1 MLVLWEEVEVGSA
14 HRARAILGRPS
25 HRVGIGRVLC
35 LEGGDVSIMRS
46 RLWSFLGLVGLLG
59 SLVLLPACGEQLPPG
74 SLPVYGVTS
83 SPIVTPEKADKLAD
97 ALGLPGGVDILDE
110 DGAVAYLDA
119 DLFLAVPMT
128 AIVELT
134 ALVDETG
141 DEPPVGP
148 FQAFD
153 FAAINQLEPI
163 GDSTA
168 LAKVAGAL
176 QFAGLTP
183 TGLGIGGL
191 AATPGVSF
199 ASFEAF
205 DIKEDKVIATALLDG
220 QVAYELKLGQ
230 QRLVGPGAKVQVSL
244 NGAGTPTQVAY
255 ALRGL
260 QRVGHVQV
268 VSSAQAAAHA
278 EALYLAAN
286 PSASAAEVE
295 YACEEVVYFAP
306 PLSLDS
312 VAALY
317 PHYDCSGTATTGGID
332 VQQVTNTV
340 QLLQY
345 FVPAIEDVPEVAL
358 TAAIGAGIDGPAL
371 SYTATITGGTAPYTI
386 DVSSGTTEYQE
397 TFTVTST
404 KTDSYPVYSYSWKT
418 EDPIA
423 VERVTVTVTDANGLI
438 GVPASRDVAIPN
450 GIFMGLRAPTLAPSA
465 VSVIDVGVTRG
476 VCDMGAGLQN
486 GFVNRMLLEPSS
498 SMKPIVRF
506 NWACQS
512 SWERDFREGGTGLD
526 YQVVDN
532 VDLALYIGHG
542 WPGGFTFDNANET
555 DGALRHTD
563 GARWGNQDLEW
574 LALVS
579 CQVLRYYSADSG
591 GYWYQRWGQEFDG
604 LHMILGF
611 HTNAYDWSGFG
622 HRFAD
627 WMLGRKIGFVTVPP
641 LPIRAAWFQATK
653 EQQPKGVV
661 AAVMGVYGM
670 NGVTSYNDHFWGK
683 GPVSP
688 DLRQGQ
694 YAGWWYVQGP

>member
-1 MLVLWEEVEVGSA
+1 MVLS
-14 HRARAILGRPS
+14 
-25 HRVGIGRVLC
+25 

-46 RLWSFLGLVGLLG
+46 RLWLVLGLVGLIG
-59 SLVLLPACGEQLPPG
+59 SLAFLPGCGEQLPPG
-74 SLPVYGVTS
+74 SLPVYGVDS
-83 SPIVTPEKADKLAD
+83 SPIVTPEKAGKLAD
-97 ALGLPGGVDILDE
+97 ALGLPGDVDILDE
-110 DGAVAYLDA
+110 DGVVAYLDA
-119 DLFLAVPMT
+119 GLFLAVPMT
-128 AIVELT
+128 EVEVT
-134 ALVDETG
+134 ALVVDNG

-163 GDSTA
+163 GDSAA
-168 LAKVAGAL
+168 LTKVAGAL

-183 TGLGIGGL
+183 TSLGIGGL

-205 DIKEDKVIATALLDG
+205 DIKEAKVIAAALLDG

-244 NGAGTPTQVAY
+244 NSAGTPTQVAY

-268 VSSAQAAAHA
+268 VSASQAAAHA

-317 PHYDCSGTATTGGID
+317 PHYDCSGTATAGGID
-332 VQQVTNTV
+332 VQQMTSTV

-345 FVPAIEDVPEVAL
+345 FVPAIEDVPEVTL
-358 TAAIGAGIDGPAL
+358 MAAIGAGIDGPIL
-371 SYTATITGGTAPYTI
+371 TYSATITGGTAPYTI

-397 TFTVTST
+397 TFTVPST
-404 KTDSYPVYSYSWKT
+404 KSDSYPVYPYSWKT

-423 VERVTVTVTDANGLI
+423 TERITVTVSDANGLV
-438 GVPASRDVAIPN
+438 GVPVWRDVAIPN
-450 GIFMGLRAPTLAPSA
+450 GAVMTMRAPALAPSVA
-465 VSVIDVGVTRG
+465 GVIDVGVTRG
-476 VCDMGAGLQN
+476 VCDMGAGIQN
-486 GFVNRMLLEPSS
+486 GFLKRMAGSATL
-498 SMKPIVRF
+498 RF
-506 NWACQS
+506 SYACQS

-526 YQVVDN
+526 YLVVDN

-542 WPGGFTFDNANET
+542 WPGGFTFDNATQT

-579 CQVLRYYSADSG
+579 CQVLAYDAPSSG

-627 WMLGRKIGFVTVPP
+627 WMLGRKIGIVTLPP
-641 LPIRAAWFQATK
+641 LPIRMAWFQATK

-661 AAVMGVYGM
+661 AAVMGVYGS
-670 NGVTSYNDHFWGK
+670 GGITSYNDYFHGM

-688 DLRQGQ
+688 DLRAGQ
-694 YAGWWYVQGP
+694 YAGWWYIQGP